1 MDTKQA
7 YTPAEGGRKRIED
20 AHGWVQPICQTLF
33 TNPSLIEIAGLFLQ
47 DSQDGSGS
55 VTCLQVEASGCV
67 IRSFFVR
74 SSYSLKAEINI
85 PWKDVEFAVSKTVSA
100 MVRIETVQGTKGRF
114 KAIASRGEGGE
125 GGR

>member
-1 MDTKQA
+1 M
-7 YTPAEGGRKRIED
+7 
-20 AHGWVQPICQTLF
+20 
-33 TNPSLIEIAGLFLQ
+33 AGEV
-47 DSQDGSGS
+47 SHA
-55 VTCLQVEASGCV
+55 CNREASGCV

-85 PWKDVEFAVSKTVSA
+85 PWKGVESAVSKTVSA
-100 MVRIETVQGTKGRF
+100 MVRIETVQGTKGRL

>member
-33 TNPSLIEIAGLFLQ
+33 TNPSLIELAGLFLQ
-47 DSQDGSGS
+47 DSQDGRRS
-55 VTCLQVEASGCV
+55 VTCLQPGGKWMCDKVLLCPLLVQPQS
-67 IRSFFVR
+67 RN
-74 SSYSLKAEINI
+74 KI
-85 PWKDVEFAVSKTVSA
+85 PWKGVESAVSKTVSA
-100 MVRIETVQGTKGRF
+100 MVRIETVQGTKGRL

>member
-1 MDTKQA
+1 M
-7 YTPAEGGRKRIED
+7 
-20 AHGWVQPICQTLF
+20 
-33 TNPSLIEIAGLFLQ
+33 AGEV
-47 DSQDGSGS
+47 SHA
-55 VTCLQVEASGCV
+55 CNREASGCV

-85 PWKDVEFAVSKTVSA
+85 PWKGVESAVSKTVSA